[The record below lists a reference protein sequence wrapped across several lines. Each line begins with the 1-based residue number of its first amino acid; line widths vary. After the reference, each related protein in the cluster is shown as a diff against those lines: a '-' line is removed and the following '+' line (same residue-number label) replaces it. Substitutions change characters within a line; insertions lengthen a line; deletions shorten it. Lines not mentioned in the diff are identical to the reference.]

1 MNRRKMVKW
10 LAAAGSF
17 GALAGCSGELVP
29 YAAERPIEISA
40 AEQVILQDREAGRRF
55 FMESVSA
62 ADREGRQEIT
72 VTGRESAFD
81 TLVIAQMFPDVI
93 NISKTDL
100 GTRSVN
106 GELFSDCR
114 IGFEWRGRAPDPG
127 EEKVPGTGD
136 QFGDEK
142 DRASW
147 KIGDVILRN
156 VAGKV
161 CRFRCID
168 DDYQDGSGNYGKR
181 ALFLAEC
188 VIRSDVESTYEE
200 RVLLSFGED
209 NNYKKSR
216 VRKWLGEQEE
226 NTVPDA
232 DFVYTGTVTAFTGR
246 TETGDFAQTRM
257 DGLRATRPSH

>member
-1 MNRRKMVKW
+1 M
-10 LAAAGSF
+10 
-17 GALAGCSGELVP
+17 SGTE
-29 YAAERPIEISA
+29 
-40 AEQVILQDREAGRRF
+40 
-55 FMESVSA
+55 
-62 ADREGRQEIT
+62 
-72 VTGRESAFD
+72 
-81 TLVIAQMFPDVI
+81 
-93 NISKTDL
+93 
-100 GTRSVN
+100 
-106 GELFSDCR
+106 
-114 IGFEWRGRAPDPG
+114 
-127 EEKVPGTGD
+127 D

-147 KIGDVILRN
+147 KIGDVILRS

-188 VIRSDVESTYEE
+188 VIRSDVESTSEE

-226 NTVPDA
+226 NAVPDA
-232 DFVYTGTVTAFTGR
+232 SFVYTGTVTAFTGR
-246 TETGDFAQTRM
+246 TEIGDFAQTRM
-257 DGLRATRPSH
+257 DGLRSCRLSYQDCRDRFFLLSLEEAYRYREEIWNPEGKGSPYSRGFWLRTPAYETDEYGNFVYGNREYVVDLENGCLRQADVSDSGIGICPAFCLPQA

>member
-1 MNRRKMVKW
+1 M
-10 LAAAGSF
+10 
-17 GALAGCSGELVP
+17 
-29 YAAERPIEISA
+29 
-40 AEQVILQDREAGRRF
+40 
-55 FMESVSA
+55 
-62 ADREGRQEIT
+62 
-72 VTGRESAFD
+72 
-81 TLVIAQMFPDVI
+81 
-93 NISKTDL
+93 
-100 GTRSVN
+100 
-106 GELFSDCR
+106 
-114 IGFEWRGRAPDPG
+114 
-127 EEKVPGTGD
+127 PGTGD

-216 VRKWLGEQEE
+216 VRKWLGGRKPEILRRPGWMGFGAAGFRIR
-226 NTVPDA
+226 NAGTA
-232 DFVYTGTVTAFTGR
+232 SFCCLLRRRTGTGRRSGTRKEREVLTAGDSGSAHRLMRQTSMEILY
-246 TETGDFAQTRM
+246 TETGNM
-257 DGLRATRPSH
+257 L